1 MEGSLQGWANCDL
14 RSPALTLGTWH
25 MTPGNHILHLASNN
39 AWLAAV
45 KLGVYH
51 ADSLSTEG
59 FIHCSKPSQIV
70 DVANTFYRGRSGLV
84 LLVIDPAKLEVECKW
99 EPPAE
104 PEPTHARAGDL
115 FPHIYGPLNL
125 NAVVKVLAFEPGT
138 NGLFSLPPEL

>member
-1 MEGSLQGWANCDL
+1 MKPD
-14 RSPALTLGTWH
+14 TY
-25 MTPGNHILHLASNN
+25 ILHLAPHD

-45 KLGVYH
+45 KKGAYR

-70 DVANTFYRGRSGLV
+70 DVANTFYRGQRGLV
-84 LLVIDPAKLEVECKW
+84 LLVIDPSKLEAELKW

-104 PEPTHARAGDL
+104 PAPTHARPGDL

-125 NAVVKVLAFEPGT
+125 DAVIKVVAFEPDGDGNFT
-138 NGLFSLPPEL
+138 LPD

>member
-1 MEGSLQGWANCDL
+1 
-14 RSPALTLGTWH
+14 
-25 MTPGNHILHLASNN
+25 MTEPILHLASRD

-45 KLGVYH
+45 GPAELWRDKQGAYCT
-51 ADSLSTEG
+51 DSLSTVG

-70 DVANTFYRGRSGLV
+70 GVANAFYRGQQGLV
-84 LLVIDPAKLEVECKW
+84 LLVIDPLKLEAELKW

-125 NAVVKVLAFEPGT
+125 DAVVKVIPFDPGAD
-138 NGLFSLPPEL
+138 GSFSLLQGLAL

>member
-1 MEGSLQGWANCDL
+1 
-14 RSPALTLGTWH
+14 
-25 MTPGNHILHLASNN
+25 MTETITHLASNE

-45 KLGVYH
+45 KKGIFY

-70 DVANTFYRGRSGLV
+70 GVANTFYHGQRGLA
-84 LLVIDPAKLEVECKW
+84 LLVIEPSKLEAELKW

-104 PEPTHARAGDL
+104 PEPTHAREGEL

-125 NAVVKVLAFEPGT
+125 DAVIEVLPFEPDEDGSFT
-138 NGLFSLPPEL
+138 LPETLA